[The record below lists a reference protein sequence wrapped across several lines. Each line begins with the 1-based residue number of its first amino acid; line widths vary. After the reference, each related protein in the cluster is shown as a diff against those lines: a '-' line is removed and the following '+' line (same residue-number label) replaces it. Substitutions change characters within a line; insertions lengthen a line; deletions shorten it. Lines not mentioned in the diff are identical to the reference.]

1 MQCKSRK
8 LKLLQNEAKCIVLK
22 VKPRFFLVPGDTIG
36 FLCKQKS
43 WAILSLKNIPN
54 RFLGQTFLW
63 ARAEV
68 DKSAAWRNLEQNNFE
83 MNLKKIKVWRKNH
96 LWHQQPNLPPCVAH
110 PAQHP
115 PGGEIV
121 NKSYKC
127 SGNRVGKHTFFRGA
141 LAWTGRQWWWRRTSP
156 CSWPRQQ
163 PGRSPGVFPAPY
175 RSLAGRWG
183 HKSWFQIPLFFH
195 QLVDYNLAITCSIF
209 TLSVNWG
216 SVQLTGF
223 AT

>member
-115 PGGEIV
+115 PGWRDNQQIIQMFWQ
-121 NKSYKC
+121 SYWKTYFRPGC
-127 SGNRVGKHTFFRGA
+127 SCLNWTTVMVKTHFSLF
-141 LAWTGRQWWWRRTSP
+141 LASSAAW
-156 CSWPRQQ
+156 
-163 PGRSPGVFPAPY
+163 
-175 RSLAGRWG
+175 
-183 HKSWFQIPLFFH
+183 
-195 QLVDYNLAITCSIF
+195 
-209 TLSVNWG
+209 
-216 SVQLTGF
+216 
-223 AT
+223 